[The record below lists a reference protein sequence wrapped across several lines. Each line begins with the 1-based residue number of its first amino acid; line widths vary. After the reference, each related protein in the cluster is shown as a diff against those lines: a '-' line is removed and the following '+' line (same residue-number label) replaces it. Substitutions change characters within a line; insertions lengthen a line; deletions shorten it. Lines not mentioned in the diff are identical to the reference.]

1 MLDLEAFERVVL
13 LLLLLLFRS
22 HFSCTKMF
30 GILAN
35 SFSISISMER
45 IQMEWRLY
53 VFFLQPE

>member
-22 HFSCTKMF
+22 RFSCTKMF

-35 SFSISISMER
+35 SFPISISMER

-53 VFFLQPE
+53 V